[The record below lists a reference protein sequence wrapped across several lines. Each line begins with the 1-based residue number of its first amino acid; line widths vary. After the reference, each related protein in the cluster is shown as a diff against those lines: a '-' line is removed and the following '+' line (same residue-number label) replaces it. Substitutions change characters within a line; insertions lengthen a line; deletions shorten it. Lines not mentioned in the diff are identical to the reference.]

1 MLTADSEVHRLRRH
15 LQIPREATI
24 PGDANTVLKAGLRW
38 LLPRGR
44 IGRSHFA
51 VSIALVLA
59 LGYLLVSGIDA
70 TLGEGAGTVVV
81 ALLVWVAI
89 CLAARRLQDT
99 GRSVWWLAVFLVP
112 VLGALWLAWVLF
124 LQKGS
129 EGDNP
134 FGPDPRLRAADYLT
148 VA

>member
-1 MLTADSEVHRLRRH
+1 
-15 LQIPREATI
+15 LQTSAEATI
-24 PGDANTVLKAGLRW
+24 PGDANTALKAGLRW

-44 IGRSHFA
+44 TGRSHFA
-51 VSIALVLA
+51 VSIAFVLA

-70 TLGEGAGTVVV
+70 TLGEGAGTAVV

-89 CLAARRLQDT
+89 CIASRRLHDT
-99 GRSVWWLAVFLVP
+99 GRAAWWLAAFLVP

-124 LQKGS
+124 LQKGT
-129 EGDNP
+129 EGSNQ
-134 FGPDPRLRAADYLT
+134 FGPDPRQRAADYLT

>member
-1 MLTADSEVHRLRRH
+1 
-15 LQIPREATI
+15 LQTSAEATI
-24 PGDANTVLKAGLRW
+24 PGDANTALKAGLRW

-44 IGRSHFA
+44 TGRSHFA
-51 VSIALVLA
+51 VSIAFVLA

-70 TLGEGAGTVVV
+70 TLGEGAGTAVV

-89 CLAARRLQDT
+89 CIASRRLHDT
-99 GRSVWWLAVFLVP
+99 GRSAWWLAAFLVP

-129 EGDNP
+129 EGENP
-134 FGPDPRLRAADYLT
+134 FGPDPRQRAADYLT